1 MKSKFL
7 LLNKLATQMSS
18 SLCFNKAQASLYDY
32 IRGATLGWNRYG
44 REVSLQDMLK
54 SNAKMQLPK
63 ISVSLPRLYAARRA
77 MLDMSIIIQHKDS
90 YYLNCPF
97 IIRTAFYSY
106 GDTLKDAPEFEQE
119 LRSLY
124 EIVRQDFIDNDI
136 LQEVKELPTSEE
148 IFNNIPAKKKSKR
161 FDKPNPVMA
170 EVPPTILT
178 MTSLFSK
185 FVQIYRENGVKVY
198 GYLLES
204 DPPTMRQELGSL
216 KGFLSKYKDR
226 HNELL
231 TFLRDS
237 ASYWTYICKE
247 AERDGKHGFIF
258 GHADIIVVYMN
269 HDYIK
274 KILSRKHL
282 QVVEEGRGYEN
293 VVISRD

>member
-44 REVSLQDMLK
+44 REVCIQDMLK

-63 ISVSLPRLYAARRA
+63 VSVSQPRLYAARRSL
-77 MLDMSIIIQHKDS
+77 LDMNIIIQIEDS
-90 YYLNCPF
+90 YYLNCPY
-97 IIRTAFYSY
+97 ILRTVFYSY
-106 GDTLKDAPEFEQE
+106 GDTLKDAPEFEKE

-124 EIVRQDFIDNDI
+124 EIVSQDFIDNKI
-136 LQEVKELPTSEE
+136 LQEVKPLPSSEE
-148 IFNNIPAKKKSKR
+148 MFNNLPAKKKSKR

-170 EVPPTILT
+170 EAPPTVLT

-185 FVQIYRENGVKVY
+185 FVQTYQENGVKVY
-198 GYLLES
+198 GYLLEC

-216 KGFLSKYKDR
+216 KGLLSKYKDR
-226 HNELL
+226 HNELVS
-231 TFLRDS
+231 FLKES

-247 AERDGKHGFIF
+247 AERDDKHGFIF

-274 KILSRKHL
+274 KLLARRHL
-282 QVVEEGRGYEN
+282 QVVGDERGYEN
-293 VVISRD
+293 VVINLD